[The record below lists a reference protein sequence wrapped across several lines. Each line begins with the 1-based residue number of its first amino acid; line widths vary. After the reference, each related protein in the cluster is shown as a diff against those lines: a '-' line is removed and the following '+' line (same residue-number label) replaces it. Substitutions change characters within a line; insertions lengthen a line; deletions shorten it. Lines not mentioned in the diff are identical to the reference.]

1 MNKNQSENKD
11 KLKDQISQFQVML
24 EQKER
29 EIKELKDHVVDN
41 EQKMKENE
49 GSGEK
54 EEEIY

>member
-29 EIKELKDHVVDN
+29 EIKELKDHVVDY

-49 GSGEK
+49 ESGEK

>member
-1 MNKNQSENKD
+1 
-11 KLKDQISQFQVML
+11 ML

-29 EIKELKDHVVDN
+29 EIKELKDHVADY

-49 GSGEK
+49 ESGEK